1 MGVKHAEAF
10 GDLLLV
16 VEQVAGL
23 FWCFSG
29 SLNAYLDKC
38 LEIIALFDDFVVHH
52 VSRVENIVV
61 NDLAQEASGFLSN
74 RGKFGFLEKL
84 DILVFQTEQSS
95 FWPLN
100 SVTIYSTKPS
110 SAKPDGLEF
119 PRLQTNQVK

>member
-1 MGVKHAEAF
+1 
-10 GDLLLV
+10 
-16 VEQVAGL
+16 
-23 FWCFSG
+23 
-29 SLNAYLDKC
+29 